1 MPEELVGDIQRAD
14 YILPLIIEFSIKRN
28 KGVQTVSQAR
38 EETKGPKVKVQYI
51 SGMSLIE
58 DTIKL
63 EEEDFIF

>member
-28 KGVQTVSQAR
+28 KGVETVSQGR
-38 EETKGPKVKVQYI
+38 EEIRGPKVKVQYI
-51 SGMSLIE
+51 SGLSLIE